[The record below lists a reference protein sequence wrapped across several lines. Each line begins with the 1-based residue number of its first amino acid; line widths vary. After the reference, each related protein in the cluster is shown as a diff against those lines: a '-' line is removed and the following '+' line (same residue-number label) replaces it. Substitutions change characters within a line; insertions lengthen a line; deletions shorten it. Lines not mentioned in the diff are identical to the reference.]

1 MKKELEE
8 GEKDIR
14 VARKEEENGTPTDSL
29 IMSKMAE
36 ICLKY
41 LQLVKTLADLPP
53 LAWNTSNHTDLKSI
67 QRALG
72 EIIFLQ
78 CTW

>member
-29 IMSKMAE
+29 IMSRMAE

-41 LQLVKTLADLPP
+41 
-53 LAWNTSNHTDLKSI
+53 
-67 QRALG
+67 
-72 EIIFLQ
+72 F
-78 CTW
+78 